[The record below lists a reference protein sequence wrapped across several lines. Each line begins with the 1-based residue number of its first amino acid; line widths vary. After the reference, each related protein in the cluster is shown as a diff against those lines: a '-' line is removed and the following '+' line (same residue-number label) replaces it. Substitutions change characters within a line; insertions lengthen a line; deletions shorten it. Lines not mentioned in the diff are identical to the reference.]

1 MSRSGMKMSKAG
13 IERGYHH
20 GELRRALIEAAH
32 AILREEGIEGF
43 TLRAAARRAGVSP
56 GAPAHHFGNTAGLLT
71 EVATLAYEELHRCFK
86 AVEPGATP
94 AATLRSMARAYI
106 VFALGNPGRFR
117 LMYRKDL
124 VNRSDA
130 RYAAASRATLEMFAV
145 TASEVYGASDLAVEG
160 QIMGFAGVIAAW
172 STAHGVAHLALEE
185 KLDFV
190 THGEDRMSD
199 FMERIL
205 PSILEAQWPG

>member
-1 MSRSGMKMSKAG
+1 MSKAG
-13 IERGYHH
+13 FERGYHH
-20 GELRRALIEAAH
+20 GELRTALIEAAD
-32 AILREEGIEGF
+32 AILRDEGMAGF
-43 TLRAAARRAGVSP
+43 TLRATARRAGVSP

-71 EVATLAYEELHRCFK
+71 EVATLAYEELYRCFQ

-106 VFALGNPGRFR
+106 VFALSHPGRFQ

-130 RYAAASRATLEMFAV
+130 RYAAASRATLEVFALV
-145 TASEVYGASDLAVEG
+145 AGDVYGVSDLAVEG
-160 QIMGFAGVIAAW
+160 QIMGFSGVIAAW
-172 STAHGVAHLALEE
+172 STAHGIAHLALEE

-190 THGEDRMSD
+190 THGEDRMRD
-199 FMERIL
+199 FMDRVL